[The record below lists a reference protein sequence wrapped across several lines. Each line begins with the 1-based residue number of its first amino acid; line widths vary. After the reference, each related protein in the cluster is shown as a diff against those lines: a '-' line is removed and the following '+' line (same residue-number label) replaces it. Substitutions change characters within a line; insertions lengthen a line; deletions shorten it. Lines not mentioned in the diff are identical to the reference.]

1 MLFRSREEKAAG
13 GGEGEKCML
22 DGWRRQR
29 KGSCEEKQIKEG
41 VAIKNAELKMSQMA
55 SDI

>member
-1 MLFRSREEKAAG
+1 LVTREEKEAG